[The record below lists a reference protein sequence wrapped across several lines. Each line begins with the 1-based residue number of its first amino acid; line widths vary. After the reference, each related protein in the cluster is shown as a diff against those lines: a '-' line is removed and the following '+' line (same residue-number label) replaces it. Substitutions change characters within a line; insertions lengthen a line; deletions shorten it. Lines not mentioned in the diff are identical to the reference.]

1 MAFYQKKSTQKVNA
15 TMEEVWDFIS
25 SPKNLKEITPPY
37 MGFDIT
43 SEGLPE
49 KMYQG
54 MIISYKVSPVAG
66 IKTDWV
72 TEITHVDDMRYFVD
86 EQRIGPY
93 SMWHHQHWI
102 EPCETGGVL
111 MRDIVTYQPPF
122 GFLGAG
128 FRSAIHSLGFF
139 TATSRISQKQVLAAK
154 IRFFPNMGK
163 RPSHDSESRWK
174 AGVGIYENR
183 SFLA

>member
-25 SPKNLKEITPPY
+25 SPKNLKEITPAY

-43 SEGLPE
+43 STDLPE

-72 TEITHVDDMRYFVD
+72 TEITHVEHMRYFVD

-102 EPCETGGVL
+102 EPLPNGGVL

-122 GFLGAG
+122 GFLGAIANKIMIRKKLNEIFD
-128 FRSAIHSLGFF
+128 FRTQALE
-139 TATSRISQKQVLAAK
+139 KK
-154 IRFFPNMGK
+154 Y
-163 RPSHDSESRWK
+163 
-174 AGVGIYENR
+174 GIYEETI
-183 SFLA
+183 

>member
-15 TMEEVWDFIS
+15 TMEEIWDFIS

-37 MGFDIT
+37 MGFDY
-43 SEGLPE
+43 SSDGLPD

-72 TEITHVDDMRYFVD
+72 TEITHVDNMRYFVD

-102 EPCETGGVL
+102 EPLSTGGVL
-111 MRDIVTYQPPF
+111 MSDIVTYQPPF
-122 GFLGAG
+122 GFLGAIANKIMIRKKLDEI
-128 FRSAIHSLGFF
+128 FAYRTKAIE
-139 TATSRISQKQVLAAK
+139 KK
-154 IRFFPNMGK
+154 Y
-163 RPSHDSESRWK
+163 
-174 AGVGIYENR
+174 GVYEER
-183 SFLA
+183 QRV

>member
-15 TMEEVWDFIS
+15 TMEEIWDFIS

-43 SEGLPE
+43 SEGLPD

-72 TEITHVDDMRYFVD
+72 TEITHVDHMRYFVD

-93 SMWHHQHWI
+93 AMWHHQHWI
-102 EPCETGGVL
+102 EPCATGGVL
-111 MRDIVTYQPPF
+111 MTDIVTYQPPF
-122 GFLGAG
+122 GFLGAIANKIMIRKKLEEI
-128 FRSAIHSLGFF
+128 FAYRTTAIE
-139 TATSRISQKQVLAAK
+139 KK
-154 IRFFPNMGK
+154 Y
-163 RPSHDSESRWK
+163 
-174 AGVGIYENR
+174 GVYEER
-183 SFLA
+183 V